1 LTGKRIVLL
10 DALRGV
16 CFVLMTVDHLP
27 WSPVSRF
34 SNPNYGL
41 FGFFTALLGFI
52 FLSGVVGGLVYE
64 EHRVRHGL
72 RAMTR
77 RVARRARAL
86 YATQI
91 LLLLILLAAVTLHL
105 PGVSRWHLGL
115 LGRYPW
121 EGALYGASLM
131 YEPGYL
137 GILPMYCLFL
147 LLTPVLISQFTRGH
161 VWHVLCASAALWIV
175 SGLVIRLPN
184 DPYGFDFGAFNP
196 FGYQFVFVAGLA
208 LGAGR
213 IRIDQISREGQRWLF
228 ATALV
233 IAAAFFVL
241 RLGYALYGP
250 LIPEIDRL
258 ANAAQLGPLR
268 MVNFAAFSL
277 LIYWAALRVRWKS
290 VDAAPFRWFAFVGRN
305 SLPVFAWSI
314 LVAYAASAA
323 FPEDPGRAVRI
334 AVLVVAAASLTIP
347 AQIRA
352 TYFGLRS
359 GLRPHQAPP
368 ASTRYLTPSTAW
380 VPAIQ
385 TASTPTSAISR
396 VWYHLSGRQLRL

>member
-1 LTGKRIVLL
+1 MTGKRIVLI

-64 EHRVRHGL
+64 QHRVRHGL
-72 RAMTR
+72 RAMTG
-77 RVARRARAL
+77 RVARRARSL
-86 YATQI
+86 YVTQI
-91 LLLLILLAAVTLHL
+91 FLFVILLVAVTAHL

-115 LGRYPW
+115 LESDPW
-121 EGALYGASLM
+121 KGVLYGTSML

-147 LLTPVLISQFTRGH
+147 LLTPALIWQFSRGH
-161 VWHVLCASAALWIV
+161 TWHVLCASAALWVV

-184 DPYGFDFGAFNP
+184 DPYGVDFGAFNP
-196 FGYQFVFVAGLA
+196 IGYQFVFIAGLA

-213 IRIDQISREGQRWLF
+213 IRIDQIPRVVQRWLF
-228 ATALV
+228 AAALV
-233 IAAAFFVL
+233 IVAGFFVL
-241 RLGYALYGP
+241 RLGYALHGP
-250 LIPEIDRL
+250 LIPGIDSL

-268 MVNFAAFSL
+268 LVNFAAFSL
-277 LIYWAALRVRWKS
+277 LIYWAALRVRWQS
-290 VDAAPFRWFAFVGRN
+290 VDAAPFRWFAFVGRH

-334 AVLVVAAASLTIP
+334 AVLVLAAVSLTVP
-347 AQIRA
+347 AQLRS
-352 TYFGLRS
+352 TYLGLRS
-359 GLRPHQAPP
+359 GRRPLLAPP
-368 ASTRYLTPSTAW
+368 ASSRYLTPSTAW
-380 VPAIQ
+380 VRAVH
-385 TASTPTSAISR
+385 TTSTPSSTISR